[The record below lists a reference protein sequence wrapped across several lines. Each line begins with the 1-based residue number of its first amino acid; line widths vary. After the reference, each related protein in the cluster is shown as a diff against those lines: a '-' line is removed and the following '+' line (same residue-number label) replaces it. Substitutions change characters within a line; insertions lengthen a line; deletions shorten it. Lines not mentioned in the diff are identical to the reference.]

1 MTLRQRYQQ
10 VITGLREKITALGLE
25 KFATIRCQGDCH
37 PGNIIWTRDDGPWL
51 VDFDDCQSAPVVQDV
66 WILLTGTRHEQEI
79 QLAELL
85 DGYAMFCEFDSRDLV
100 LIDALCALRMVHY
113 AGWL

>member
-1 MTLRQRYQQ
+1 M
-10 VITGLREKITALGLE
+10 
-25 KFATIRCQGDCH
+25 
-37 PGNIIWTRDDGPWL
+37 
-51 VDFDDCQSAPVVQDV
+51 
-66 WILLTGTRHEQEI
+66 LLTGTRHEQEI
-79 QLAELL
+79 QLAEPL